1 MRKRKWWSIA
11 AAVVLAA
18 VLLVPVRVNLKD
30 GGSVRYRAL
39 LYEVTKI
46 HQLAPE
52 VKGVKPY
59 IDGFEVKLL
68 GGTVTGK
75 KKKERLSPS
84 QKKQNPPPARGKR
97 WGGGGVLFWD
107 LGKCN
112 RG

>member
-52 VKGVKPY
+52 VKGVNRVLYDLTPKPT
-59 IDGFEVKLL
+59 
-68 GGTVTGK
+68 GTI
-75 KKKERLSPS
+75 E
-84 QKKQNPPPARGKR
+84 
-97 WGGGGVLFWD
+97 WE
-107 LGKCN
+107 
-112 RG
+112 

>member
-1 MRKRKWWSIA
+1 MRKRIWWSIA

-68 GGTVTGK
+68 GWTVYRETN
-75 KKKERLSPS
+75 EEMLNAS
-84 QKKQNPPPARGKR
+84 A
-97 WGGGGVLFWD
+97 
-107 LGKCN
+107 
-112 RG
+112 

>member
-46 HQLAPE
+46 HHLAPE

-68 GGTVTGK
+68 GWTVYRETN
-75 KKKERLSPS
+75 EEMLNAS
-84 QKKQNPPPARGKR
+84 A
-97 WGGGGVLFWD
+97 
-107 LGKCN
+107 
-112 RG
+112 